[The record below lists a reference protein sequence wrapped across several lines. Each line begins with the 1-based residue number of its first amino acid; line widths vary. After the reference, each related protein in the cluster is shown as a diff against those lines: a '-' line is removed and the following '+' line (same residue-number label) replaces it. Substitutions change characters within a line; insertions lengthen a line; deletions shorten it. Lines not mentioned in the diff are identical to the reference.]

1 MEPEMTAKRK
11 GEARPDRAR
20 LLRCLEQFPNCT
32 VAVLGDLV
40 ADRYVFGRTS
50 RVSREAPV
58 LILNYEWDRVLL
70 GGGGNA
76 AHNVRSLGG
85 IVYPIGVTGD
95 DLPGFTLMGLLQEKG
110 IDTRGVLVEE
120 GRQTAT
126 KTRILA
132 GGHHATTARQQIVRI
147 DRAPTDPLSPQ
158 TLQRLLACLEE
169 SVAKCRALLVSD
181 YSLGVVKGPVVD
193 AVNSIAA
200 RGDLLVTVDSRRN
213 LLNFKNPTA
222 VTPNE
227 PEVDGSLGMETR
239 DDNIALAGA
248 TLLEKTGARGVLI
261 TRGNKGMALFERG
274 QEPVFI
280 NIYGGDEVA
289 DVTGAG
295 DTVIGTFTLA
305 LVAGATMAEAAMLA
319 NYAGGIVVMKSGTGT
334 VSLEELQ
341 QAVETDA
348 TAEAAGI

>member
-1 MEPEMTAKRK
+1 MTIKSK
-11 GEARPDRAR
+11 GKAHPDRSR
-20 LLRCLEQFPNCT
+20 LLQCLERFPGCT

-40 ADRYVFGRTS
+40 ADRYVFGRTA

-58 LILNYEWDRVLL
+58 LILNYEWERVLL

-85 IVYPIGVTGD
+85 TVYPIGVTGD
-95 DLPGFTLMGLLQEKG
+95 DLPGFSLMGLMQEKG
-110 IDTRGVLVEE
+110 MDTRGVVVEE
-120 GRQTAT
+120 GRPTAT
-126 KTRILA
+126 KNRILA

-147 DRAPTDPLSPQ
+147 DRAPTEPLSSQ
-158 TLQRLLACLEE
+158 TRQRLLACLEE
-169 SVAKCRALLVSD
+169 SAAKSQALLVSD
-181 YSLGVVKGPVVD
+181 YGLGVVEGPVVE
-193 AVNSIAA
+193 AVNCIAA

-213 LLNFKNPTA
+213 LLSFKNPTA

-227 PEVDGSLGMETR
+227 PEVDGSLGVETR
-239 DDNIALAGA
+239 DDNIAQAGA
-248 TLLEKTGARGVLI
+248 ALLEKTGARGVLI

-274 QEPVFI
+274 KKPVFI
-280 NIYGGDEVA
+280 DIYGGDEVA

-305 LVAGATMAEAAMLA
+305 MVAGATMAEAAMLA
-319 NYAGGIVVMKSGTGT
+319 NYAGGIVVMKSGTAT

-341 QAVETDA
+341 QAVETDDRGK
-348 TAEAAGI
+348 TPKR

>member
-1 MEPEMTAKRK
+1 MTAKRK
-11 GEARPDRAR
+11 GEARLDRAR

-280 NIYGGDEVA
+280 DIYGGDEVA